1 MDTTETT
8 VYATQL
14 LDHPPK
20 IIVDLVLGTLDSTFT
35 DCMEA
40 MEESLVSREDVPKE
54 NLIKGIGLLKSRFS
68 QKMDPICSKLE
79 RFMLEVIFKVP
90 EHVLLP
96 EDVAQRKK
104 HSVKGHEKILKEIES
119 LKAEIQTEKYK
130 KVVFNGKLKEATET
144 LENLRAAASEIE
156 NTSHKILWENQKTD
170 VKENSQYIVDN
181 IEKYKTQLD
190 GLRELVPPPE
200 TPDNV
205 TVFRQKENDL
215 FKRY

>member
-1 MDTTETT
+1 
-8 VYATQL
+8 
-14 LDHPPK
+14 
-20 IIVDLVLGTLDSTFT
+20 
-35 DCMEA
+35 
-40 MEESLVSREDVPKE
+40 
-54 NLIKGIGLLKSRFS
+54 
-68 QKMDPICSKLE
+68 
-79 RFMLEVIFKVP
+79 MLEVIFKVP

-119 LKAEIQTEKYK
+119 LKAEIQMVFTYFFTYNFHPTGLKYETIFIQEKYK
-130 KVVFNGKLKEATET
+130 KLVFNGKLKEATET
-144 LENLRAAASEIE
+144 LENLRVAASEIE

-170 VKENSQYIVDN
+170 VEENSQYIVDN

-200 TPDNV
+200 TPDNE

>member
-1 MDTTETT
+1 
-8 VYATQL
+8 
-14 LDHPPK
+14 
-20 IIVDLVLGTLDSTFT
+20 
-35 DCMEA
+35 
-40 MEESLVSREDVPKE
+40 MEESLVSCEDFPKE
-54 NLIKGIGLLKSRFS
+54 NIIKGFGLLKSRFS

-104 HSVKGHEKILKEIES
+104 HSVKDHKKILKEIES

-130 KVVFNGKLKEATET
+130 KVVLNGKLKEATET

-156 NTSHKILWENQKTD
+156 NTSHKILWENQTAD

-190 GLRELVPPPE
+190 GLRELVPPP
-200 TPDNV
+200 DNV

>member
-119 LKAEIQTEKYK
+119 LKAEIQTY
-130 KVVFNGKLKEATET
+130 ET
-144 LENLRAAASEIE
+144 IF
-156 NTSHKILWENQKTD
+156 I
-170 VKENSQYIVDN
+170 
-181 IEKYKTQLD
+181 
-190 GLRELVPPPE
+190 
-200 TPDNV
+200 
-205 TVFRQKENDL
+205 
-215 FKRY
+215 